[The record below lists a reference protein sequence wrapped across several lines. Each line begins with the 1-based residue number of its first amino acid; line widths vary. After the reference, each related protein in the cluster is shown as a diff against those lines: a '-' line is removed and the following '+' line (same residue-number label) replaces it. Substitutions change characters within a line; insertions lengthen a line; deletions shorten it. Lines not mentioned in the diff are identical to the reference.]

1 VKTFAGTIR
10 KGMAF
15 NMARENQTPD
25 INEEVLNKKQIRDEK
40 KKLKEERKQQKKEAK
55 QKAKELASQ
64 EAELDDDESRPVSTV
79 LITLIIVLVW
89 LGILALLIKLDVGG
103 FGSDVLRPLMKDIP
117 VVSMILP
124 EEKMTGAGTT
134 EEEDYYGY
142 SSLKEAVEQIK
153 VLEEQLAQAQT
164 AGTTY
169 TEDIESL
176 KAEIDRLKTFEDNQ
190 VEFER
195 IKNEF
200 YEEVIYAENGPG
212 AEEYKKYYESM
223 DPTTAE
229 YLYKQVVVQ
238 LEESKEVTDYAN
250 AYSEMKPKEAAA
262 IFEAMTDNLDL
273 AARIL
278 GVMDTQ
284 NRGKILGAMDPI
296 VASKITKIMEPDS

>member
-1 VKTFAGTIR
+1 
-10 KGMAF
+10 
-15 NMARENQTPD
+15 MARENLNPD
-25 INEEVLNKKQIRDEK
+25 MDQEVVDKKQIREEK
-40 KKLKEERKQQKKEAK
+40 KKLKEETKQQKKEAK

-64 EAELDDDESRPVSTV
+64 EAQLDDDESRPVSTV
-79 LITLIIVLVW
+79 LITLIIVLIW

-124 EEKMTGAGTT
+124 EEKMTGAGT
-134 EEEDYYGY
+134 EDEEDYYGY
-142 SSLKEAVEQIK
+142 SSLKEAVDQIK
-153 VLEEQLAQAQT
+153 MLEEQLAQAQT

-176 KAEIDRLKTFEDNQ
+176 KAEIERLKTFEDNQ

-284 NRGKILGAMDPI
+284 NRGKILGAMDPE

>member
-1 VKTFAGTIR
+1 
-10 KGMAF
+10 MAID
-15 NMARENQTPD
+15 MARENLNPD
-25 INEEVLNKKQIRDEK
+25 MDQEVVDKKQIREEK
-40 KKLKEERKQQKKEAK
+40 KKLKEETKQQKKEAK
-55 QKAKELASQ
+55 QRAKELASQ
-64 EAELDDDESRPVSTV
+64 EAQLDDDESRPVSTV
-79 LITLIIVLVW
+79 LITLIIVLIW

-124 EEKMTGAGTT
+124 EEKMTGAGTD

-142 SSLKEAVEQIK
+142 SSLKEAVDQIK
-153 VLEEQLAQAQT
+153 MLEEQLAQAQT

-176 KAEIDRLKTFEDNQ
+176 KAEIERLKTFEDNQ

-212 AEEYKKYYESM
+212 ADEYKKYYESM

-284 NRGKILGAMDPI
+284 NRGKILGAMDPE

>member
-1 VKTFAGTIR
+1 
-10 KGMAF
+10 MAF

-25 INEEVLNKKQIRDEK
+25 INEEVLDKKQIRDEK

-278 GVMDTQ
+278 AVMDTQ
-284 NRGKILGAMDPI
+284 NRGKILGAMDPV

>member
-1 VKTFAGTIR
+1 
-10 KGMAF
+10 
-15 NMARENQTPD
+15 MARENQTPD
-25 INEEVLNKKQIRDEK
+25 INEEVLDKKQIRDEK

>member
-1 VKTFAGTIR
+1 
-10 KGMAF
+10 MAID
-15 NMARENQTPD
+15 MARENLNPD
-25 INEEVLNKKQIRDEK
+25 MDQEVVDKKRIREEK
-40 KKLKEERKQQKKEAK
+40 KKLKEETKQQKKEAK
-55 QKAKELASQ
+55 QRAKELASQ
-64 EAELDDDESRPVSTV
+64 EAQLDDDESRPVSTV
-79 LITLIIVLVW
+79 LITLIIVLIW

-124 EEKMTGAGTT
+124 EEKMTGAGTD

-142 SSLKEAVEQIK
+142 SSLKEAVDQIK
-153 VLEEQLAQAQT
+153 MLEEQLAQAQT

-176 KAEIDRLKTFEDNQ
+176 KAEIERLKTFEDNQ

-212 AEEYKKYYESM
+212 ADEYKKYYESM

-284 NRGKILGAMDPI
+284 NRGKILGAMDPE

>member
-1 VKTFAGTIR
+1 
-10 KGMAF
+10 MAF

-25 INEEVLNKKQIRDEK
+25 LNEEVLDKKQIRDEK

-117 VVSMILP
+117 VVNMILP

-278 GVMDTQ
+278 AVMDTQ
-284 NRGKILGAMDPI
+284 NRGKILGAMDPV

>member
-1 VKTFAGTIR
+1 
-10 KGMAF
+10 MAID
-15 NMARENQTPD
+15 MARENLNPD
-25 INEEVLNKKQIRDEK
+25 MDQEVVDKKQIREEK
-40 KKLKEERKQQKKEAK
+40 KKLKEETKQQKKEAK
-55 QKAKELASQ
+55 QRAKELASQ
-64 EAELDDDESRPVSTV
+64 EAQLDDDESRPVSTV
-79 LITLIIVLVW
+79 LITLIIVLIW

-117 VVSMILP
+117 VASMILP
-124 EEKMTGAGTT
+124 EEKMTGAGTD

-142 SSLKEAVEQIK
+142 SSLKEAVDQIK
-153 VLEEQLAQAQT
+153 MLEEQLAQAQT

-176 KAEIDRLKTFEDNQ
+176 KAEIERLKTFEDNQ

-212 AEEYKKYYESM
+212 ADEYKKYYESM

-284 NRGKILGAMDPI
+284 NRGKILGAMDPE

>member
-1 VKTFAGTIR
+1 
-10 KGMAF
+10 MAID
-15 NMARENQTPD
+15 MARENLNPD
-25 INEEVLNKKQIRDEK
+25 MDQEVVDKKQIREEK
-40 KKLKEERKQQKKEAK
+40 KKLKEETKQQKKEAK

-64 EAELDDDESRPVSTV
+64 EAQLDDDESRPVSTV
-79 LITLIIVLVW
+79 LITLIIVLIW

-124 EEKMTGAGTT
+124 EEKMTGAGTD

-142 SSLKEAVEQIK
+142 SSLKEAVDQIK
-153 VLEEQLAQAQT
+153 MLEEQLAQAQT

-176 KAEIDRLKTFEDNQ
+176 KAEIERLKTFEDNQ

-212 AEEYKKYYESM
+212 ADEYKKYYESM

-284 NRGKILGAMDPI
+284 NRGKILGAMDPE

>member
-1 VKTFAGTIR
+1 
-10 KGMAF
+10 M
-15 NMARENQTPD
+15 NPD
-25 INEEVLNKKQIRDEK
+25 MDQEVVDKKQIREEK
-40 KKLKEERKQQKKEAK
+40 KKLKEETKQQKKEAK

-64 EAELDDDESRPVSTV
+64 EAQLDDDESRPVSTV
-79 LITLIIVLVW
+79 LITLIIVLIW

-103 FGSDVLRPLMKDIP
+103 FGSDVLRPLMEDIP

-124 EEKMTGAGTT
+124 EEKMTGAGT
-134 EEEDYYGY
+134 EDEEDYYGY
-142 SSLKEAVEQIK
+142 SSLKEAVDQIK
-153 VLEEQLAQAQT
+153 MLEEQLAQAQT

-176 KAEIDRLKTFEDNQ
+176 KAEIERLKTFEDNQ

-250 AYSEMKPKEAAA
+250 AYSEMKPKEAAT

-284 NRGKILGAMDPI
+284 NRGKILGAMDPE

>member
-1 VKTFAGTIR
+1 
-10 KGMAF
+10 
-15 NMARENQTPD
+15 MARENIDD
-25 INEEVLNKKQIRDEK
+25 IEPVVVDKN
-40 KKLKEERKQQKKEAK
+40 KLKEERKKLKAENKLQKKEAK

-64 EAELDDDESRPVSTV
+64 EAQLDDEESKPISTILITTLIV
-79 LITLIIVLVW
+79 LIW

-103 FGSDVLRPLMKDIP
+103 FGSGVLRPVLKDIP
-117 VVSMILP
+117 IVNAILP
-124 EEKMTGAGTT
+124 EEKLTGGDATQ
-134 EEEDYYGY
+134 EEDYYGY
-142 SSLKEAVEQIK
+142 SSLREAVDQIK
-153 VLEEQLAQAQT
+153 VLEEQLAQSQT
-164 AGTTY
+164 ANSTY
-169 TEDIESL
+169 GEDVESL
-176 KAEIDRLKTFEDNQ
+176 KAEIERLQTFEDNQ

-212 AEEYKKYYESM
+212 AEEYKKYYEGI

-229 YLYKQVVVQ
+229 YLYKQVIVQ
-238 LEESKEVTDYAN
+238 LEESKEITDYAN

-284 NRGKILGAMDPI
+284 NRGKILGAMDPL

>member
-1 VKTFAGTIR
+1 
-10 KGMAF
+10 
-15 NMARENQTPD
+15 MARENLNPD
-25 INEEVLNKKQIRDEK
+25 MDQEVVDKKQIREEK
-40 KKLKEERKQQKKEAK
+40 KKLKEETKQQKKEAK

-64 EAELDDDESRPVSTV
+64 EAQLDDDESRPVSTV
-79 LITLIIVLVW
+79 LITLIIVLIW

-103 FGSDVLRPLMKDIP
+103 FGSDVLRPLMEDIP

-124 EEKMTGAGTT
+124 EEKMTGAGT
-134 EEEDYYGY
+134 EDEEDYYGY
-142 SSLKEAVEQIK
+142 SSLKEAVDQIK
-153 VLEEQLAQAQT
+153 MLEEQLAQAQT

-176 KAEIDRLKTFEDNQ
+176 KAEIERLKTFEDNQ

-250 AYSEMKPKEAAA
+250 AYSEMKPKEAAT

-284 NRGKILGAMDPI
+284 NRGKILGAMDPE

>member
-1 VKTFAGTIR
+1 
-10 KGMAF
+10 M
-15 NMARENQTPD
+15 NPD
-25 INEEVLNKKQIRDEK
+25 MDQEVVDKKQIREEK
-40 KKLKEERKQQKKEAK
+40 KKLKEETKQQKKEAK

-64 EAELDDDESRPVSTV
+64 EAQLDDDESRPVSTV
-79 LITLIIVLVW
+79 LITLIIVLIW

-124 EEKMTGAGTT
+124 EEKMTGAGT
-134 EEEDYYGY
+134 EDEEDYYGY
-142 SSLKEAVEQIK
+142 SSLKEAVDQIK
-153 VLEEQLAQAQT
+153 MLEEQLAQAQT

-176 KAEIDRLKTFEDNQ
+176 KAEIERLKTFEDNQ

-284 NRGKILGAMDPI
+284 NRGKILGAMDPE